1 MPAQQGP
8 PIGNVP
14 TPDSYIRLKQNV
26 EALQGHINTIN
37 DSITSMKTQITA
49 QDKQLAQIQKLFTV
63 QSLTP

>member
-14 TPDSYIRLKQNV
+14 TPDSYIRLKQNI
-26 EALQGHINTIN
+26 EALQGHVNTIN
-37 DSITSMKTQITA
+37 GSLETMRGQLSA
-49 QDKQLAQIQKLFTV
+49 QDKKLAQIQKLFTV